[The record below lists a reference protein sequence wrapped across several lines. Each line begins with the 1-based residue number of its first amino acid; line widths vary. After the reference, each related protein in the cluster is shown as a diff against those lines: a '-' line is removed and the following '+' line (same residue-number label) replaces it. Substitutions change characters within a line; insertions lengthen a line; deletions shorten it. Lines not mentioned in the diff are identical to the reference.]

1 MEAHMNFQALHQLY
15 SERLPEIEK
24 SIDIKSNGNADLRQE
39 GLFGAYQA
47 LRIDPHGSK
56 GFLLNKATWEIVSS
70 WRKGKSVDTGYY
82 KRKNLKIIHYDQMP
96 LAEGV
101 FAEAV
106 SSDGKDPV
114 DEQAI
119 FRVDLERFF
128 DRLTPSETLYIR
140 YKTMDGLPDVS
151 IRKRLQVTFPQLYEM
166 KRNIRTQIA
175 AAFGA

>member
-1 MEAHMNFQALHQLY
+1 LHQLY
-15 SERLPEIEK
+15 TQRLPEIEK

-47 LRIDPHGSK
+47 LSIDPHGSK
-56 GFLLNKATWEIVSS
+56 GFLLNKATWEMVSS

-82 KRKNLKIIHYDQMP
+82 KRKNLKIIHYDQLP
-96 LAEGV
+96 LADGI

-106 SSDGKDPV
+106 SSNGKDPV

-128 DRLTPSETLYIR
+128 SRLSSNEILYIR
-140 YKTMDGLPDVS
+140 YKTMDGLSDVS
-151 IRKRLQVTFPQLYEM
+151 IKWKMGITFPALYEM
-166 KRNIRTQIA
+166 KRNIRRQIKV
-175 AAFGA
+175 AFAV